1 MKKKLVALI
10 MATVM
15 STALVAC
22 SGDSTADTKPKT
34 ETSVSSKDNKNTAK
48 KDDKKEIDTKKAD
61 ADKKKAETDKKKE
74 EDKKK
79 ESEKK
84 AEKTDS
90 KETTKTASADKE
102 KKPSNS
108 NNSNSK
114 PNNSTGNNNSNSS
127 NNSQPSTPN
136 NNGGNNSGGSTP
148 TPTPPTEQPS
158 KPNNDNNGNSGS
170 NKPAEKPSEPE
181 KPAPH
186 VHSYQVVS
194 STKGD
199 CSHAGTVTKKC
210 SCGKTIT
217 ETGSYGDHNM
227 VHHDAQG
234 HDVTDYEV
242 HAFCGGCGK
251 DFGAGPAGAQAAL
264 EHTMMD
270 FNDGCSNYYADE
282 IAVGS
287 HWEETSPAYDECS
300 ICGKR

>member
-1 MKKKLVALI
+1 MKNTKKIIAMTIAFI
-10 MATVM
+10 MTGVM
-15 STALVAC
+15 LAGCGNGVDHKDYMKDSDSVTASVDKDVEKDSDKKSETADKADTDKKDEAQ
-22 SGDSTADTKPKT
+22 SETEKKTDSADKADKDSTAET
-34 ETSVSSKDNKNTAK
+34 ENQSNNNS
-48 KDDKKEIDTKKAD
+48 
-61 ADKKKAETDKKKE
+61 
-74 EDKKK
+74 
-79 ESEKK
+79 
-84 AEKTDS
+84 
-90 KETTKTASADKE
+90 SADNS
-102 KKPSNS
+102 SNTGNS
-108 NNSNSK
+108 GNAGNSNSGSVNK
-114 PNNSTGNNNSNSS
+114 PNTGSGNSNTGNNGNHNGSVNK
-127 NNSQPSTPN
+127 PSKPSD
-136 NNGGNNSGGSTP
+136 GNNSGNSG
-148 TPTPPTEQPS
+148 
-158 KPNNDNNGNSGS
+158 NNGNHNGN

>member
-1 MKKKLVALI
+1 MTGVMLAGCGNGVDHKDYMKDSDSVTASVDKDVEKDSDKK
-10 MATVM
+10 
-15 STALVAC
+15 SETADKADTDKKDEAQ
-22 SGDSTADTKPKT
+22 SETEKKTDSADKADKDSTAET
-34 ETSVSSKDNKNTAK
+34 ENQSDNN
-48 KDDKKEIDTKKAD
+48 
-61 ADKKKAETDKKKE
+61 
-74 EDKKK
+74 
-79 ESEKK
+79 S
-84 AEKTDS
+84 
-90 KETTKTASADKE
+90 SADNS
-102 KKPSNS
+102 SNTGNS
-108 NNSNSK
+108 GNAGNSNSGSVNK
-114 PNNSTGNNNSNSS
+114 PNTGSGNSNTGNN
-127 NNSQPSTPN
+127 
-136 NNGGNNSGGSTP
+136 GNH
-148 TPTPPTEQPS
+148 
-158 KPNNDNNGNSGS
+158 NGN

>member
-61 ADKKKAETDKKKE
+61 ADK
-74 EDKKK
+74 
-79 ESEKK
+79 KK

-186 VHSYQVVS
+186 ICSFDTVVNTNPGNCQTAS
-194 STKGD
+194 ST
-199 CSHAGTVTKKC
+199 VKKC
-210 SCGKTIT
+210 SCGKTT
-217 ETGSYGDHNM
+217 TVTGGLGSHNM

-234 HDVTDYEV
+234 HEVTDYESRYRCRKCNFNSTDIDTIMN
-242 HAFCGGCGK
+242 HC
-251 DFGAGPAGAQAAL
+251 
-264 EHTMMD
+264 MD
-270 FNDGCSNYYADE
+270 VCDSTYENVR
-282 IAVGS
+282 IQVGS
-287 HWEETSPAYDECS
+287 HWEEISPAYDECS

>member
-1 MKKKLVALI
+1 MKNTKKIVAIGIALI
-10 MATVM
+10 MTGVM
-15 STALVAC
+15 LTGCGNGVDHKDYMKDSGSVTASVDKDVEK
-22 SGDSTADTKPKT
+22 DSDKKSETADKAD
-34 ETSVSSKDNKNTAK
+34 EDK
-48 KDDKKEIDTKKAD
+48 KDKAQSETEKKAD
-61 ADKKKAETDKKKE
+61 ATENAGKDSKAE
-74 EDKKK
+74 
-79 ESEKK
+79 
-84 AEKTDS
+84 DS
-90 KETTKTASADKE
+90 KKSDTGSSV
-102 KKPSNS
+102 SNS
-108 NNSNSK
+108 GNAGNSSNSGSVSK
-114 PNNSTGNNNSNSS
+114 PNTGSGNSNTGNNGNHNGSVNK
-127 NNSQPSTPN
+127 PSKPSD
-136 NNGGNNSGGSTP
+136 GNNSGNSG
-148 TPTPPTEQPS
+148 
-158 KPNNDNNGNSGS
+158 NNGNHNGN

>member
-1 MKKKLVALI
+1 MKNTKKIIAMTIAFI
-10 MATVM
+10 MTGVM
-15 STALVAC
+15 LAGCGNGVDHKDYMKDSDSVTASVDKDVEKDYDKKSETADKADTDKKDEAQ
-22 SGDSTADTKPKT
+22 SETEKKTDSADKADKDSTAET
-34 ETSVSSKDNKNTAK
+34 ENQSDNN
-48 KDDKKEIDTKKAD
+48 
-61 ADKKKAETDKKKE
+61 
-74 EDKKK
+74 
-79 ESEKK
+79 S
-84 AEKTDS
+84 
-90 KETTKTASADKE
+90 SADNS
-102 KKPSNS
+102 SNTGNS
-108 NNSNSK
+108 GNAGNSNSGSVNK
-114 PNNSTGNNNSNSS
+114 PNTGSGNSNTGNNGNHNGSVNK
-127 NNSQPSTPN
+127 PSKPSD
-136 NNGGNNSGGSTP
+136 GNNSGNSG
-148 TPTPPTEQPS
+148 
-158 KPNNDNNGNSGS
+158 NNGNHNGN

>member
-1 MKKKLVALI
+1 MKNTKKIIAMTIAFI
-10 MATVM
+10 MTGVM
-15 STALVAC
+15 LAGCGNGVDHKDYMKDSDSVTASVDKDVEKDSDKKSETADKADTDKKDEAQ
-22 SGDSTADTKPKT
+22 SETEKKTDSADKADKDSTAET
-34 ETSVSSKDNKNTAK
+34 ENQSNNNS
-48 KDDKKEIDTKKAD
+48 
-61 ADKKKAETDKKKE
+61 
-74 EDKKK
+74 
-79 ESEKK
+79 
-84 AEKTDS
+84 
-90 KETTKTASADKE
+90 SADNS
-102 KKPSNS
+102 SNTGNS
-108 NNSNSK
+108 GNAGNSNSGSVNK
-114 PNNSTGNNNSNSS
+114 PNTGSGNSNTGNNGNHNGSVNK
-127 NNSQPSTPN
+127 PSKPSD
-136 NNGGNNSGGSTP
+136 GNNSGNSG
-148 TPTPPTEQPS
+148 
-158 KPNNDNNGNSGS
+158 NNGNHNGN

-270 FNDGCSNYYADE
+270 FNDDCSNYYADE

>member
-1 MKKKLVALI
+1 MKDSDSVTASVDKDVEKDSDKK
-10 MATVM
+10 
-15 STALVAC
+15 SETADKADTDKKDEAQ
-22 SGDSTADTKPKT
+22 SETEKKTDSADKADKDSTAET
-34 ETSVSSKDNKNTAK
+34 ENQSDNN
-48 KDDKKEIDTKKAD
+48 
-61 ADKKKAETDKKKE
+61 
-74 EDKKK
+74 
-79 ESEKK
+79 S
-84 AEKTDS
+84 
-90 KETTKTASADKE
+90 SADNS
-102 KKPSNS
+102 SNTGNS
-108 NNSNSK
+108 GNAGNSNSGSVNK
-114 PNNSTGNNNSNSS
+114 PNTGSGNSNTGNNGNHNGSVNK
-127 NNSQPSTPN
+127 PSKPSD
-136 NNGGNNSGGSTP
+136 GNNSGNSG
-148 TPTPPTEQPS
+148 
-158 KPNNDNNGNSGS
+158 NNGNHNGN

>member
-1 MKKKLVALI
+1 MKNTKKIIAMTIAFI
-10 MATVM
+10 MTGVM
-15 STALVAC
+15 LAGCGNGVDHKDYMKDSSSVTASVDKDVEK
-22 SGDSTADTKPKT
+22 DSDKKSETADKAD
-34 ETSVSSKDNKNTAK
+34 EDK
-48 KDDKKEIDTKKAD
+48 KDEAQSETEKKAD
-61 ADKKKAETDKKKE
+61 ATENTGKDSKAE
-74 EDKKK
+74 
-79 ESEKK
+79 
-84 AEKTDS
+84 DS
-90 KETTKTASADKE
+90 KKSDTGSSV
-102 KKPSNS
+102 SNS
-108 NNSNSK
+108 GNAGNSSNSGSVSK
-114 PNNSTGNNNSNSS
+114 PNTCSGNSNTGNNGNHNGSVNK
-127 NNSQPSTPN
+127 PSKPSD
-136 NNGGNNSGGSTP
+136 GNNSGNSG
-148 TPTPPTEQPS
+148 
-158 KPNNDNNGNSGS
+158 NNGNHNGN

>member
-1 MKKKLVALI
+1 MTIAFIMTGVMLAGCGNGVDHKDYMKDSDSVTASVDKDVEKDYDKK
-10 MATVM
+10 
-15 STALVAC
+15 SETADKADTDKKDEAQ
-22 SGDSTADTKPKT
+22 SETEKKTDSADKADKDSTAET
-34 ETSVSSKDNKNTAK
+34 ENQSDNN
-48 KDDKKEIDTKKAD
+48 
-61 ADKKKAETDKKKE
+61 
-74 EDKKK
+74 
-79 ESEKK
+79 S
-84 AEKTDS
+84 
-90 KETTKTASADKE
+90 SADNS
-102 KKPSNS
+102 SNTGNS
-108 NNSNSK
+108 GNAGNSNSGSVNK
-114 PNNSTGNNNSNSS
+114 PNTGSGNSNTGNNGNHNGSVNK
-127 NNSQPSTPN
+127 PSKPSD
-136 NNGGNNSGGSTP
+136 GNNSGNSG
-148 TPTPPTEQPS
+148 
-158 KPNNDNNGNSGS
+158 NNGNHNGN

>member
-234 HDVTDYEV
+234 HEVTDYDE
-242 HAFCGGCGK
+242 HYICNQCGM
-251 DFGAGPAGAQAAL
+251 DFGDDDTAAAK
-264 EHTMMD
+264 HIIVTQ
-270 FNDGCSNYYADE
+270 GCQNYSLKRV
-282 IAVGS
+282 AVGS